1 MARVYGNHKK
11 RILIVFFILGLLL
24 TMLCIKLAW
33 IQVVKADE
41 YTDKAIAQQTS
52 DIPIEA
58 KRGAIYDRNGKEL
71 ATSATCYTVWAR
83 PPQIAETY
91 TTEEKLDDISSKLA
105 VVLDMKA
112 KEVKKLLKK
121 DQALIKIAKYLDRET
136 CDKVRDLEIY
146 GIEIAENTKRYYPLG
161 NFASQILGSVNDDN
175 VGRSGVEQEYNE
187 YLSGVAGRWIKNT
200 DINGNALAYGKDQ
213 YYQAENGLNVVM
225 TLDEVLQHFAENAI
239 ANGLKETNADR
250 VMCLVM
256 DPKTGDILAMATNP
270 GYDPNEA
277 TEPPTKAEKAKYEKM
292 DGEEQ
297 TEYLSSMWRNP
308 LVSDTYEP
316 GSTFKL
322 LTVSAALEEGITTP
336 DNHYYCNV
344 GYEVPGTGWTL
355 HCWSDVPHR
364 DQSLTEA
371 VGNSCNPVMMQLA
384 MKMGITP
391 FYDYLEMFG
400 ITANSLTYI
409 DLPAEAM
416 AQIQLEENIGNVEL
430 ATISYGQGIAVT
442 PIQLACAVSAIGN
455 NGVLMQPRVVKEL
468 TDDDGNTVK
477 EFETKKVRKV
487 ISSKT
492 AKEMRKIMEYVV
504 SEGGGGNAGVAG
516 YRIGGKTGT
525 AEKPSADGGYSDD
538 TYSSF
543 IGMAPMDDP
552 QLTVLV
558 IVDSPKGVQY
568 GSTTAAPIAQE
579 FFENALP
586 YLGIAPNYTKEE
598 EKELKGTFVYVPD
611 VTGKKYEKA
620 TEILAEDG
628 LKYKAVPE
636 NGTKNFKVVD
646 QYPKAGEKVKK
657 GTKVYLYR
665 E

>member
-11 RILIVFFILGLLL
+11 RILTVFFILGFLLVA
-24 TMLCIKLAW
+24 LCFKLAW

-58 KRGAIYDRNGKEL
+58 KRGVIYDRNGKEL

-83 PPQIAETY
+83 PAQIAETY
-91 TTEEKLDDISSKLA
+91 TTEEKLDDVSSKLA
-105 VVLDMKA
+105 VILDMKA
-112 KEVKKLLKK
+112 ADVKKLLKK
-121 DQALIKIAKYLDRET
+121 EQALIKIAKYLDKET
-136 CDKVRDLEIY
+136 CDKVRDLDIY

-161 NFASQILGSVNDDN
+161 NFASQLLGSVNDDN

-213 YYQAENGLNVVM
+213 YYQAENGLNVVL

-250 VMCLVM
+250 IMCLVM

-270 GYDPNEA
+270 GYDPNDA
-277 TEPPTKAEKAKYEKM
+277 TEPPTKKEQAAFEQM
-292 DGEEQ
+292 DGEKQ

-336 DNHYYCNV
+336 DDHYYCNV
-344 GYEVPGTGWTL
+344 GYQIPGTGWTL
-355 HCWSDVPHR
+355 HCWSKTAHGS
-364 DQSLTEA
+364 QSLTQA
-371 VGNSCNPVMMQLA
+371 VGNSCNPVMMQLGL
-384 MKMGITP
+384 KMGVETY
-391 FYDYLEMFG
+391 YDYLEMFG
-400 ITANSLTYI
+400 ITANSLTRI
-409 DLPAEAM
+409 DLPAEAL
-416 AQIQLEENIGNVEL
+416 AQIQAEEGVGSVEL
-430 ATISYGQGIAVT
+430 ATISFGQGIAVT

-468 TDDDGNTVK
+468 TDDEGNTVK
-477 EFETKKVRKV
+477 EFEEKKVRKV

-504 SEGGGGNAGVAG
+504 AEGGGNYAKVAG

-525 AEKPSADGGYSDD
+525 AEKPSADGGYSND

-543 IGMAPMDDP
+543 IGMAPMENP

-586 YLGIAPNYTKEE
+586 YLGITPNYTDAE
-598 EKELKGTFVYVPD
+598 EKELKESFVYVPN

-620 TEILAEDG
+620 VGILTENK

-636 NGTKNFKVVD
+636 NGGKNFKVVD
-646 QYPKAGEKVKK
+646 QYPKAGQKVKK